1 MRPNVIPVAVLLAL
15 LAPVTAA
22 TSPYLP
28 STSYLEYVH
37 VKAAGSDGSILEV
50 IATDASA
57 LNKIL
62 LPPGSKPEEVL
73 LTPTDTYITY
83 LRHQATSGPLS
94 SLQPPSDQATQVNP
108 SIRTET
114 VDVTSVAAT
123 VGYESEQVTVP
134 GSVQAVT
141 LYTQAPS
148 GDALYVEVQVPPGV
162 VELPLYFPPGTSQ
175 IIVVGASNP
184 RVYVQTNGKWLEIIP
199 GPLATYVTSSSG
211 SLSVA
216 YAPNQYTLT
225 VGWSGSE
232 ACEVLVT
239 FDSNPVD
246 VGGSGSV
253 SVQLSQQ
260 SGTQSGSILIPV
272 PPPVRIRRRF

>member
-50 IATDASA
+50 IAPDASA

>member
-1 MRPNVIPVAVLLAL
+1 MKPGAIPAAVFLAL
-15 LAPVTAA
+15 LAPATAA

-37 VKAAGSDGSILEV
+37 VKAAGSDGSVLEV
-50 IATDASA
+50 IVPDASA
-57 LNKIL
+57 LDKIL

-83 LRHQATSGPLS
+83 LRQQAASGPLS
-94 SLQPPSDQATQVNP
+94 SLQPPSDQVTRVNP
-108 SIRTET
+108 STGTET

-184 RVYVQTNGKWLEIIP
+184 RVYVEANGEWLEVIP
-199 GPLATYVTSSSG
+199 GPLATYVTSSPG
-211 SLSVA
+211 SVNVA
-216 YAPNQYTLT
+216 YAPDQYTLT

-239 FDSNPVD
+239 FDPTPVD

-260 SGTQSGSILIPV
+260 SSTHTGSILVPV
-272 PPPVRIRRRF
+272 PPPVTVRRRF